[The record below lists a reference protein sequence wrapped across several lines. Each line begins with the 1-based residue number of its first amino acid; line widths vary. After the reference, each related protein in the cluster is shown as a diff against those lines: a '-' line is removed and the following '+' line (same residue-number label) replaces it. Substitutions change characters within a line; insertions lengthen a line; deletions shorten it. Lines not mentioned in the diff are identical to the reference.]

1 MANCIELIVLATTK
15 VRDNS
20 IVVHTL
26 SRAYGRCG
34 FLVRVSK
41 KVPMALF
48 LPLNILEADVVENP
62 KSQLRSLRGISARD
76 PLNGIRGNLF
86 KSSITQ
92 FISEVLYR
100 SVRDGLAEE
109 GLYDWCI
116 SCILTLDAL
125 DNDFANFS
133 VWFLLDYASVLGFR
147 PCFEDIAPFAADNLR
162 AMKPFLTASFSEA
175 MLLPLD
181 GNTRNAL
188 CESVLRYLEHHTESA
203 IPVRS
208 LAVLRDL
215 YR

>member
-26 SRAYGRCG
+26 SREYGRCG
-34 FLVRVSK
+34 FLVRVSR

-48 LPLNILEADVVENP
+48 LPLNILEAEVVQSP
-62 KSQLRSLRGISARD
+62 KSQLQSLRSISAVS
-76 PLNGIRGNLF
+76 PLNGIRSNLF

-100 SVRDGLAEE
+100 SIHESLAEE
-109 GLYDWCI
+109 GLYDWCVSSI
-116 SCILTLDAL
+116 FTLDAL
-125 DNDFANFS
+125 EGDFANFS

-147 PCFEDIAPFAADNLR
+147 PSFDDIAPFAGEHISAL
-162 AMKPFLTASFSEA
+162 KPFLQAPFPEA
-175 MLLPLD
+175 MLIPLD
-181 GNTRNAL
+181 GSTRNAL
-188 CESVLRYLEHHTESA
+188 CESILRYLEHHSDSA

-208 LAVLRDL
+208 LAVLREL